1 MGRGLRPRLRLVFN
15 PQDPQD
21 RRRDSCK
28 WSSDLKIHTS
38 AHLFTLPLLL
48 YTQREK
54 TEGEREG
61 RRERGRE
68 KGREGERERD
78 RKGGREK

>member
-1 MGRGLRPRLRLVFN
+1 MRPRLRLVFN
-15 PQDPQD
+15 PYDPQD

-48 YTQREK
+48 YTQSEK
-54 TEGEREG
+54 TEGERGG

-68 KGREGERERD
+68 KGREREIGGEGERKRER
-78 RKGGREK
+78 